1 MPILLGLALA
11 GLGILAGAVLGTQVA
26 INAMVSRA
34 FGTPIVAAGISF
46 GAGALLLLV
55 ISLAM
60 TRLQGVSSGWRD
72 LPLWTFVAGGLLGV
86 IYLTSAIFLAPRI
99 GAAATMGFV
108 ISGQLLAGLVL
119 DVFGLFGL
127 PQIAMSLPRFVGAA
141 LLLGGA
147 LIMRFA

>member
-34 FGTPIVAAGISF
+34 FGTPIVAAAISF
-46 GAGALLLLV
+46 GAGTLLLLV

-119 DVFGLFGL
+119 DGFGLFGL